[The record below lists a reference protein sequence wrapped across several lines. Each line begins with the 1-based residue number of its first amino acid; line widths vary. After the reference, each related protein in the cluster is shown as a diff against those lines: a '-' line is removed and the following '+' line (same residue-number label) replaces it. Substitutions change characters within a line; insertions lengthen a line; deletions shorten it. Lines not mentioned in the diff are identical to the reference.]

1 MPSLRNL
8 RIRTRILL
16 LTISVVVFILCLSL
30 WLGSVLQRNLLQEKM
45 SGVGT
50 ALDTASNLLAHYDK
64 QVQQY
69 IGAMSAINE
78 VDKIWKNVEGG

>member
-1 MPSLRNL
+1 MKKSMTKRMNQAQA
-8 RIRTRILL
+8 
-16 LTISVVVFILCLSL
+16 
-30 WLGSVLQRNLLQEKM
+30 QRDHAE
-45 SGVGT
+45 
-50 ALDTASNLLAHYDK
+50 K